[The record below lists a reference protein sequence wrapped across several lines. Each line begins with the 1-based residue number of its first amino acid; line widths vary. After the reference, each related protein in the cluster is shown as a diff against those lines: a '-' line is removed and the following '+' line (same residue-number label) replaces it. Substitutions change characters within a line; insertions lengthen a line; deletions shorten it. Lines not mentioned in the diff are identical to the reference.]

1 MITLIEEITL
11 KHYIVIGISERFF
24 IVQTYQRYGM
34 DKNYKNQIQYIKITQ
49 WSKVYEESLFW
60 VWVD

>member
-24 IVQTYQRYGM
+24 IVQTYKRYGM

-49 WSKVYEESLFW
+49 WSKEYEEALFRI
-60 VWVD
+60 WVD